1 MLSDNLLFSR
11 LLLLGIASAL
21 VTILYLRLG
30 LFVIRSDPKSH
41 LNRVFFLVSLAL
53 ASWSFGYTLLP
64 SASPEQVWLWFK
76 VSSPGWTLSPSLL
89 LHFFILLAGRETLLK
104 RRWSYLALYGPGLFF
119 FFQALRGPGHMGV
132 VDFTLSPWGWSDLY
146 GPLTGVYTAYLIFF
160 PAFIC
165 YGLWL
170 VFKWGRETE
179 STNERKQAR
188 LIVFT
193 GIPVLVLVSASGITL
208 PWLGVRSIPE
218 VAHLIA
224 AIWILALRYS
234 ISRHRLL
241 VISPAMVA
249 QDILRTISDIVILL
263 DREGRIVDINQAGQD
278 LLHVERK
285 TFRGRSIESL
295 LHFEDSSSADRLNE
309 LLESDQLEQI
319 ELTLST
325 ESARVPTSA
334 SCSKVRHGDGESAGT
349 VLTLRDITKQK
360 QAEEK
365 LRFNATHD
373 FLTRLPNRTLLQDR
387 VAQAAQRAGRR
398 KTVFALLIFDLDN
411 FKDINDSYGHA
422 VGDQILKEVARIL
435 SHAVRG
441 IDTVCRLAGDE
452 FVLLV
457 EDLAEPGEVEI
468 VLGRVLESIARPLS
482 VDGRSVSVSG
492 SIGISVFP
500 DNGEEVSELLRK
512 ADLALYSI
520 KQAGKKGF
528 QFFDKS
534 MEDAHRKRVTIEQG
548 LSSALEAEELFLV
561 YQPMVDLRL
570 RRIAAVEAL
579 LRWNSPALG
588 LVQPLDFIPVAEQN
602 GLIVP
607 IGEWV
612 LEEACRQGS
621 RWRDELGQAISISV
635 NVSAYQLRQTDFPR
649 KVATILEQTGLTP
662 ELLEL
667 ELTESTALQDTER
680 SEDVVARLVDL
691 GVRIVI
697 DDFGA
702 GYSTLARLRRLPL
715 HAVKIDRAFIK
726 NVSDRSKDRALVATI
741 MEMANRLEVGVVA
754 EGVETEDQL
763 ETLRALSGNYTGE
776 LHRHWLQGF
785 LFSKP
790 VSPEQISE
798 LLRNSGTAERHS
810 A

>member
-1 MLSDNLLFSR
+1 
-11 LLLLGIASAL
+11 
-21 VTILYLRLG
+21 
-30 LFVIRSDPKSH
+30 
-41 LNRVFFLVSLAL
+41 
-53 ASWSFGYTLLP
+53 
-64 SASPEQVWLWFK
+64 
-76 VSSPGWTLSPSLL
+76 
-89 LHFFILLAGRETLLK
+89 
-104 RRWSYLALYGPGLFF
+104 
-119 FFQALRGPGHMGV
+119 
-132 VDFTLSPWGWSDLY
+132 
-146 GPLTGVYTAYLIFF
+146 
-160 PAFIC
+160 
-165 YGLWL
+165 
-170 VFKWGRETE
+170 
-179 STNERKQAR
+179 
-188 LIVFT
+188 
-193 GIPVLVLVSASGITL
+193 
-208 PWLGVRSIPE
+208 
-218 VAHLIA
+218 
-224 AIWILALRYS
+224 
-234 ISRHRLL
+234 
-241 VISPAMVA
+241 
-249 QDILRTISDIVILL
+249 
-263 DREGRIVDINQAGQD
+263 
-278 LLHVERK
+278 
-285 TFRGRSIESL
+285 
-295 LHFEDSSSADRLNE
+295 
-309 LLESDQLEQI
+309 
-319 ELTLST
+319 
-325 ESARVPTSA
+325 
-334 SCSKVRHGDGESAGT
+334 
-349 VLTLRDITKQK
+349 
-360 QAEEK
+360 
-365 LRFNATHD
+365 
-373 FLTRLPNRTLLQDR
+373 
-387 VAQAAQRAGRR
+387 
-398 KTVFALLIFDLDN
+398 
-411 FKDINDSYGHA
+411 

-492 SIGISVFP
+492 SFGISVFP